1 MKTTKYLTL
10 YQLQMNNKFVDL
22 ILSLKKQGG
31 KIYLHGGM
39 IKNRKSKNDIDL
51 YVEGIKYR
59 ELPQNINIKGLPVRF
74 ALAMRE
80 GEPYLL
86 I

>member
-1 MKTTKYLTL
+1 MILTV
-10 YQLQMNNKFVDL
+10 YKLQVNNNFIDL

-39 IKNRKSKNDIDL
+39 IKNGKSKNDIDL
-51 YVEGIKYR
+51 YVEGIEYR
-59 ELPQNINIKGLPVRF
+59 KLPQNVYIKGLPVRF
-74 ALAMRE
+74 ALLMRD
-80 GEPYLL
+80 GEPYQL